1 MQKVHGPPVE
11 TTFKSGR
18 GYLAHPMLGPLVVS
32 LSLLLVL
39 YALIYFNSFGGP

>member
-11 TTFKSGR
+11 TPFKPWR

-39 YALIYFNSFGGP
+39 YALIYFNSVGGP